1 MRRHSLLI
9 SSLLDS
15 APSAHDDPAH
25 SDRVPKIFQVEFVI
39 HAHVGTCLPIRE
51 ILRGAI
57 EICAP
62 YIDVRGMRP
71 APGTERAAYCEE
83 GYWEGDEPVP
93 HRQLAIKDFLR

>member
-39 HAHVGTCLPIRE
+39 HAHVGTCL
-51 ILRGAI
+51 L
-57 EICAP
+57 
-62 YIDVRGMRP
+62 D
-71 APGTERAAYCEE
+71 ER
-83 GYWEGDEPVP
+83 VP
-93 HRQLAIKDFLR
+93 LLARLVL